1 MIATATAGGCIACTL
16 IWSADMLSLPGCVL
30 WLVWCLVV
38 WWGVPGGDKR
48 QSQPIKDKIPAHPKA
63 DYPGGLAEC
72 KA

>member
-1 MIATATAGGCIACTL
+1 M
-16 IWSADMLSLPGCVL
+16 